1 MVNTGEISPD
11 FCLPSI
17 DEKQICLS
25 SLKGK
30 WVVLYFYPKD
40 NTSGCT
46 REAMEF
52 TKVLQEL
59 RAMGTEVLG
68 VSRDSPASHKKFAEK
83 HGICVALVSDV
94 DHRVTEA
101 YGAWKLKKMYGKE
114 GYGVVR
120 TTFLIN
126 PEGRVARIWRSV
138 KVIGHAE
145 EVVSALK
152 SLRGN

>member
-1 MVNTGEISPD
+1 MINTGEISPD
-11 FCLPSI
+11 FCLPSS

-25 SLKGK
+25 SLRGK

-52 TKVLQEL
+52 TKVLEEF
-59 RAMGTEVLG
+59 RAMGAEVLG
-68 VSRDSPASHKKFAEK
+68 VSRDSAASHKRFAEK
-83 HGICVALVSDV
+83 HGICVTLLSDV
-94 DHRVTEA
+94 DHKVTEA
-101 YGAWKLKKMYGKE
+101 YGAWTLKKIYGKE

-138 KVIGHAE
+138 KVNGHAE
-145 EVVSALK
+145 EVIGALK
-152 SLRGN
+152 SLSR